1 LLKKNKYMGEET
13 SQKKIKE
20 LSKQAEQ
27 LEKFANAS
35 GLTAEQREQARK
47 QAQEIKEKIRNLN
60 LGK

>member
-1 LLKKNKYMGEET
+1 MGEET